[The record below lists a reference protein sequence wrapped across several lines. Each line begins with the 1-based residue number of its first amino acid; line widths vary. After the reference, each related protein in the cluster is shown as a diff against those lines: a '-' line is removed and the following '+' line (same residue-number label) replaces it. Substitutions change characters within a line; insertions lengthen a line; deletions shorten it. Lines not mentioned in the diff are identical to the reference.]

1 MIRTFTMEDYDEV
14 YQLWKNTP
22 GVGLRNMDDSKEG
35 IERYVNRNP
44 DTSFV
49 AVEDERIVGVVLG
62 GHDGRRG
69 FLYHACVEEAY
80 RKKAIGKELVEH
92 VIESIKKENITRFDL
107 VCFTDNSTGN
117 SFWDRLG
124 WNKRSDLNFYTL
136 CVEECSVDELSS

>member
-22 GVGLRNMDDSKEG
+22 GVGLRSMDDSREG
-35 IERYVNRNP
+35 IERYINRNP
-44 DTSFV
+44 YTSFV

-80 RKKAIGKELVEH
+80 RKRAIGKQLVEH
-92 VIESIKKENITRFDL
+92 VIEAIKRENITRFDL
-107 VCFTDNSTGN
+107 VCFTTNSAGN
-117 SFWDRLG
+117 AFWDSVG
-124 WNKRSDLNFYTL
+124 WTKRSDLNFYTL
-136 CVEECSVDELSS
+136 CVDE